1 MQRRVV
7 VPFAFYLGVVALQ
20 MNAATV
26 PITFTPLAGL
36 TGGSPAE
43 TAVYRADLSAVA
55 LTSILSI
62 TIADNSFGLGGAA
75 GQFSGFDLDAVKLS
89 STLCTTASCAA
100 GLAGMPVFD
109 FSAAGTI
116 FVPGTQRTPADPKL
130 FGTDVTGSKVNNA
143 VATLG
148 LFDGNSTTVIPGAFG
163 FVSLGD
169 GGALAFNL
177 TSAVSPSSL
186 YLYIGEVGDNGEV
199 AAGRITVSDAP
210 ATGAPEPASFLLIGS
225 CLILVRIFAPA
236 TLRRFRPSCD

>member
-7 VPFAFYLGVVALQ
+7 VPFVFCLGVLAFQ
-20 MNAATV
+20 MNAATI
-26 PITFTPLAGL
+26 PITFTQLTGL

-43 TAVYRADLSAVA
+43 TAVYRADLSGVA

-62 TIADNSFGLGGAA
+62 AIADSSFGLGGAA

-89 STLCTTASCAA
+89 TTLCTTATCAA
-100 GLAGMPVFD
+100 ALAGMPVFN

-116 FVPGTQRTPADPKL
+116 FAPGTQRAPADAKL
-130 FGTDVTGSKVNNA
+130 FGTDATGSNVDNA

-148 LFDGNSTTVIPGAFG
+148 LFDGNSTTAIPGAFG

-169 GGALAFNL
+169 GGTLAFNL
-177 TSAVSPSSL
+177 TSAISPSSL

-199 AAGRITVSDAP
+199 AAGRITVSDTQAG
-210 ATGAPEPASFLLIGS
+210 TPEPASFLLIGS
-225 CLILVRIFAPA
+225 GLLLARLFARRRLVFAR
-236 TLRRFRPSCD
+236 LRART